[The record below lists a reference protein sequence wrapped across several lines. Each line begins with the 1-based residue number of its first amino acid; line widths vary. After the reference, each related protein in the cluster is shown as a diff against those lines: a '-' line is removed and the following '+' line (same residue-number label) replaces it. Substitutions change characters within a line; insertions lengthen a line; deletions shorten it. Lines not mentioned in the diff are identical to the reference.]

1 MKLDEA
7 IEHAS
12 MMFIP
17 EFLFGMGDGVLAGE
31 RATNEEAIHTL
42 IDAFMT
48 EEKPKFSFDLIL
60 DLADRNRSI
69 CDEMAPEGTR
79 ESRSQNLPRNLSDA
93 DSYRAIAKLQHRKVE
108 TIEKA
113 AGPNVDRGVL
123 WSGKALRGTVLGI
136 DIETT
141 STSPDRGRIIN
152 VGWEIMDLAHGAEPH
167 DAGSVNC
174 GLPEMYAE
182 RGVPLT
188 EIHHITWADIASEQ
202 EFRQNEELQKELL
215 SLLCTYPFMAHNA
228 AFEDAWFTLNLN
240 GYAEA
245 RKAGKIIPID
255 TREMCRALDP
265 EVRRMSWDQHPATL
279 ENWARRRGTLADDD
293 VERHLGLEDTD
304 LMLRTVLAELEE
316 RDLLL

>member
-17 EFLFGMGDGVLAGE
+17 EFLFGMGDSVLMGE
-31 RATNEEAIHTL
+31 RANNEEAIRLMT
-42 IDAFMT
+42 DAFMAD
-48 EEKPKFSFDLIL
+48 ERPKYGFDLVL
-60 DLADRNRSI
+60 DLADRNREL
-69 CDEMAPEGTR
+69 CDEMTPEGTR
-79 ESRSQNLPRNLSDA
+79 ESRSQNLPRNLTDE
-93 DSYRAIAKLQHRKVE
+93 DTYRAIAKLQHKRVD
-108 TIEKA
+108 TVAKA

-123 WSGKALRGTVLGI
+123 WAGKAYRGTVLGI

-152 VGWEIMDLAHGAEPH
+152 VGWELVDLALGAEPYG
-167 DAGSVNC
+167 AGSAYC
-174 GLPEMYAE
+174 GLPDVYAE
-182 RGVPLT
+182 RGVPLS
-188 EIHHITWADIASEQ
+188 EIHGITWGDIAGEP
-202 EFRQNEELQKELL
+202 EFRHNDALQAQLLELL
-215 SLLCTYPFMAHNA
+215 TTYPFMAHNA

-255 TREMCRALDP
+255 TRDMCRALDP

-279 ENWARRRGTLADDD
+279 ENWARRRGTLAPDAD
-293 VERHLGLEDTD
+293 ERHLGLEDTD
-304 LMLRTVLAELEE
+304 LMLRTVLAELRE
-316 RDLLL
+316 RELLK

>member
-17 EFLFGMGDGVLAGE
+17 EFLFGMGDSVLAGE

-42 IDAFMT
+42 AEAFMT
-48 EEKPKFSFDLIL
+48 DENPKFSFDIIL
-60 DLADRNRSI
+60 DLADRNRAI

-93 DSYRAIAKLQHRKVE
+93 DSYRAIAKLQHRKLE
-108 TIEKA
+108 TVEKA
-113 AGPNVDRGVL
+113 AGPHVDRGVL
-123 WSGKALRGTVLGI
+123 WSAKALRGTVLGI

-152 VGWEIMDLAHGAEPH
+152 VGWEIMELAPGAQPH
-167 DAGSVNC
+167 DAGSAFC
-174 GLPEMYAE
+174 GLPETYAE
-182 RGVPLT
+182 RGVPLS
-188 EIHHITWADIASEQ
+188 EIHHISWNDIANEQ
-202 EFRQNEELQKELL
+202 EFRQNEALQEKLL
-215 SLLCTYPFMAHNA
+215 ALLCSHPFMAHNA
-228 AFEDAWFTLNLN
+228 AFEDAWFTLNLK

-255 TREMCRALDP
+255 TREICRALDP

-279 ENWARRRGTLADDD
+279 ENWARRRGTLANDDK
-293 VERHLGLEDTD
+293 ERHLGLEDTD

-316 RDLLL
+316 RELLQ